1 MPGSHTSCDYG
12 WVYAYGLFALGLV
25 RCPVAGQIL
34 GGGTKELY
42 QQNNTILA
50 TLEPPQGL
58 ASTAPNWSLAVS
70 KLD

>member
-1 MPGSHTSCDYG
+1 MPGFHTSCDYC
-12 WVYAYGLFALGLV
+12 WVYAYGLFALRLV
-25 RCPVAGQIL
+25 RCPAAGQIL
-34 GGGTKELY
+34 GGTKELY

-50 TLEPPQGL
+50 TLEPPRGL